1 MNTDP
6 IADMA
11 TRIRNA
17 ILAGHETVEIP
28 SSKLKVGIAKLLKDQ
43 GYIDDYSVI
52 DDKLQGIL
60 KVYLKFRSYGVD
72 SVSGVQRAGRA
83 GARESVISGIQRE
96 SKPGRRV
103 YVGKDEIPSVHKGLG
118 VTVLSTPQGLMIGE
132 EARKRGIGGEVL
144 LTVW

>member
-28 SSKLKVGIAKLLKDQ
+28 SSRMKVGIARILKEQ
-43 GYIDDYSVI
+43 GYIEEYSVI
-52 DDKLQGIL
+52 EDKLQGVL
-60 KVYLKFRSYGVD
+60 KVYLKYRNYGVD
-72 SVSGVQRAGRA
+72 AVSGVQRAGRA
-83 GARESVISGIQRE
+83 GARESVITGIQRA

-103 YVGKDEIPSVHKGLG
+103 YVGKDAIPSVQKGLG
-118 VTVLSTPQGLMIGE
+118 VTVMSTPQGLMIGE

>member
-17 ILAGHETVEIP
+17 ILAGHEAVEIP
-28 SSKLKVGIAKLLKDQ
+28 SSKLKVEIARLLKEQ
-43 GYIDDYSVI
+43 GYVEDYSVI
-52 DDKLQGIL
+52 DDRLQGIL
-60 KVYLKFRSYGVD
+60 KVYLKYRGQKDPVIGV
-72 SVSGVQRAGRA
+72 
-83 GARESVISGIQRE
+83 IKRE

-103 YVGKDEIPSVHKGLG
+103 YVGKDEIPSVRRGLG
-118 VTVLSTPQGLMIGE
+118 IAIMSTPQGLLVGE
-132 EARKRGIGGEVL
+132 EARKRGIGGELL

>member
-28 SSKLKVGIAKLLKDQ
+28 SSRMKVGIARILKEQ
-43 GYIDDYSVI
+43 GYIDEYSVI
-52 DDKLQGIL
+52 EDKLQGVL
-60 KVYLKFRSYGVD
+60 KVYLRYRNYGVD
-72 SVSGVQRAGRA
+72 AVSGVQRAGRA
-83 GARESVISGIQRE
+83 GARESVITGIQRV

-103 YVGKDEIPSVHKGLG
+103 YVGKEAIPSVQKGLG
-118 VTVLSTPQGLMIGE
+118 VTVMSTPQGLMVGE

>member
-60 KVYLKFRSYGVD
+60 KIYLKFRNYGVD
-72 SVSGVQRAGRA
+72 AVSGVQRAGRA
-83 GARESVISGIQRE
+83 GARESVISGIRRE

-103 YVGKDEIPSVHKGLG
+103 YVGKDDIPSIRKGLG
-118 VTVLSTPQGLMIGE
+118 VTVMSTPQGLMIGD
-132 EARKRGIGGEVL
+132 EARKRGLGGEVL

>member
-17 ILAGHETVEIP
+17 ILAGHESVEIP
-28 SSKLKVGIAKLLKDQ
+28 SSRMKVGIAKLLKEQ
-43 GYIDDYSVI
+43 GYIDDYSVM
-52 DDKLQGIL
+52 DDKLQGVL
-60 KVYLKFRSYGVD
+60 KVYLKYRSYGVD
-72 SVSGVQRAGRA
+72 SVSGVQRAGKSGSA
-83 GARESVISGIQRE
+83 ESVITGIKRE

-103 YVGKDEIPSVHKGLG
+103 YVGKDEIPSVRKGLG
-118 VTVLSTPQGLMIGE
+118 VTVMSTPQGLMIGD